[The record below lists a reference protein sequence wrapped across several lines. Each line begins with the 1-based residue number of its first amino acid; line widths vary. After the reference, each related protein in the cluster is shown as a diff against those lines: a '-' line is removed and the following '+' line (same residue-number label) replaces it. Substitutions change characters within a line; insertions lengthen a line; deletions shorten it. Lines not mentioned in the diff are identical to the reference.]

1 MVIKRILFVFFLSF
15 KFIISMDIYIPKNQR
30 ERDYL
35 QELRGKELVLGIK
48 SNYFADDKIDD
59 ESLNDILEELLKNY
73 LQLNIS
79 IRKGNWNAIYTEFQ
93 DGKIDIINFLTKTND
108 REKFSIFSNKIL
120 DEELVVISKGK
131 RLNVPE
137 DLNELEVYVTKDT
150 IYEKFLERYK
160 IRNELYNMK
169 IVSVDDVNIENTQY
183 FADTS
188 LNAIGE
194 PNKLTIS
201 RLPESS
207 IGIRKEYQ
215 ELNSIMNRALE
226 ERYNKRIDNWLKK
239 RREIVFKNKFL
250 NSLTDEER
258 EYLKKLEPL
267 KISYGNIENI
277 SSYSSKDRKFVG
289 VFPNLLNY
297 LFRKLDI
304 NIVQKER
311 AVIGEWTDIYENFN
325 SGKIDILPL
334 SKTEEREEEFI
345 FTKKIY
351 DLNIYQIENT
361 KKILGKKKVGVI
373 KNSIEENVAKEHF
386 FKENIQIYSNRNK
399 MISDLRKNKLAMVL
413 SLNSDIYDKKR
424 YDIKVLENVPVNLAL
439 HKDRVVLRDIL
450 NKAILEMVDF
460 KEILKTS
467 ELDRKTDIL
476 QEQEKHRELIV
487 AIVLSCITLLALV
500 TYQSFKVFIHKR
512 KNNELLKDEL
522 TGLYSRRVYNE
533 FCKNNNSITGC
544 TFLMD
549 LNNFK
554 VLNDTYGHDYG
565 DQVLIEAGKLLK
577 ETFINDYI
585 FRISGDEFYIFSC
598 YSTDIKSKVE
608 KLENLFKNSQLM
620 RKYNISFSLGYY
632 LKKEKNSM
640 GYAFKY
646 ADLAMY
652 SAKKSKTNW
661 SQEAT
666 YNFIKSSKR
675 KKIIEN
681 MIDVS
686 IDTEF
691 YSVFQEK
698 YELKNEKVIGAE
710 ALTRWENKLL
720 GQIYPEEFIPIAENL
735 GLIYK
740 IDYKVAEQAIKKT
753 KQLLTKGY
761 VNEDFRMSFNIS
773 VETLKRED
781 VVEYILNLLEK
792 HSLNGK
798 NLEIEITESTFLK
811 DAEDTILKLNQFRA
825 SGIYLSID
833 DFTAGYSTV
842 GLLTTLPI
850 DVVKFDKSLIS
861 SIDEDSGR
869 GKNVYLGLTNM
880 IKSLKLKVVA
890 KGIEEKEQFEF
901 LKEIGISYGQ
911 GYYFGK
917 PKRELQNM

>member
-160 IRNELYNMK
+160 VRNELYNMK

-351 DLNIYQIENT
+351 DLNIYQIENM

-512 KNNELLKDEL
+512 KNKELLKDEL

-781 VVEYILNLLEK
+781 VVEYILSLLEK
-792 HSLNGK
+792 HSLDGK